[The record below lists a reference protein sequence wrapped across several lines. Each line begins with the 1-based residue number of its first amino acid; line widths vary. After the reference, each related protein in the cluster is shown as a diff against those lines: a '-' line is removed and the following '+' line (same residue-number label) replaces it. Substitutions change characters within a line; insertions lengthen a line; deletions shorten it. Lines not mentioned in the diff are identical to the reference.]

1 MMKNIKKLGVG
12 AGFGL
17 ALALAVPLVAS
28 AAAINVPADQS
39 TIQAAVNAA
48 STGDTVNVAAGTYT
62 ETVTVNTGVSIVGAS
77 GADLTGEFDIHA
89 ANTSISGFSITNPNG
104 DFGILISGVGSVNV
118 SNNTISGIGTSVN
131 GTNVYGVWFQSSGST
146 AVSDIAIE
154 NNVISNIGNASNPKT
169 SGGIGIGDSTSNQ
182 SITSGLVISGNTI
195 SSVLSSTKGAYGII
209 LNLGA
214 NGGASITGA
223 SITGND
229 ISALTGGWEHAI
241 GLETNTPSITLTNN
255 VIHGLTAGPTD
266 IQGIHFEVNPSAPAA
281 VLTGNTLDGNPLSNS
296 NASVRVNSAVPVI
309 AANTYPEALVGG
321 TYYYIGINL
330 FPTIQAG
337 VTGVANAG
345 TVNVDAGTYSENVTI
360 PKPLALTGANIGTT
374 GTSTVRVPESI
385 ITDGGSGIALS
396 INSDNV
402 TVDGFTVEGASSVGV
417 FNSAA
422 DHNVVIRNNVITDN
436 SIGMYPNC
444 AGNCLVQH
452 NEFKSNNRPGAAGGA
467 GIYTDQGTN
476 GLTIDQN
483 DFTGHLNN
491 SAIIF
496 AATSPT
502 TNANDVVTNNT
513 IENNNSS
520 NSMIYVVSLTGG
532 TFSGNIISQANTN
545 AIKFAGADSNI
556 TLTGNVLTNSGD
568 GIKVSDDGFGF
579 GNNSNIVAHGNDLT
593 GNTTAGVEN
602 ASGYVGQVDATG
614 NWWGDASGPNDPI
627 SGDGS
632 TPDTNAGTGSPAV
645 GAVNYGSQCVNA
657 QCTVPVPTSAMVH
670 IFKYLDGSQATADTG
685 SANGVSF
692 PMFTSTYNAPFA
704 LGPSGWTAGDAPYE
718 ASTAPMPI
726 GSSYS
731 ANEDTSTALVGDS
744 CDGAHQYALDGYSV
758 GDTLLAAQTADMTD
772 TIPSFPNLQGDEYI
786 IVHNETC
793 APVQTIKVHI
803 LKYLDNA
810 TSTSASA
817 SGYQFPMTS
826 IWTADNLNGGSQ
838 GSGTYVLGNSFGGAA
853 DQYGADTAAMN
864 VGADYSTNE
873 ITSDVD
879 SSSQVVPNLAA
890 CSAGKY
896 YLAGYSSSNTSF
908 ADAFLASSS
917 TVPIAFDNLQT
928 DGYIIVWN
936 NKCPTTATLTVTK
949 MTIGGNGTFTFT
961 GDHGIGTFTITT
973 SGNSGTKTF
982 ADLAPGTYTITE
994 TSQKGWTQTADS
1006 SCTAVV
1012 LDAGETVNCII
1023 TNTNNKSLGS
1033 IRGTKYED
1041 WDGDGKPF
1049 ETKWEEALK
1058 GFTIYLDTNNNNQ
1071 LDSGEPTSVTDKNGL
1086 YYFVNLPAGTYHVR
1100 EVQKDGWISTYPSS
1114 NPANDEYTVNLSAG
1128 QNVKKKD
1135 FGNFKLGTIS
1145 GMKFNDKD
1153 GDGRK
1158 DAGEGGLS
1166 GIVIT
1171 LKGPKGLTL
1180 TTTTAADGSYSFTGL
1195 KAGTYT
1201 LSETV
1206 PSGWRQTVHPQKVE
1220 IDSGT
1225 VSKNNNFGDTQKPL
1239 PGKGGKKG
1247 FPSW

>member
-1 MMKNIKKLGVG
+1 VKLGDITVLK
-12 AGFGL
+12 F
-17 ALALAVPLVAS
+17 
-28 AAAINVPADQS
+28 S
-39 TIQAAVNAA
+39 T
-48 STGDTVNVAAGTYT
+48 Y
-62 ETVTVNTGVSIVGAS
+62 
-77 GADLTGEFDIHA
+77 
-89 ANTSISGFSITNPNG
+89 
-104 DFGILISGVGSVNV
+104 
-118 SNNTISGIGTSVN
+118 
-131 GTNVYGVWFQSSGST
+131 
-146 AVSDIAIE
+146 
-154 NNVISNIGNASNPKT
+154 
-169 SGGIGIGDSTSNQ
+169 
-182 SITSGLVISGNTI
+182 
-195 SSVLSSTKGAYGII
+195 
-209 LNLGA
+209 
-214 NGGASITGA
+214 
-223 SITGND
+223 
-229 ISALTGGWEHAI
+229 
-241 GLETNTPSITLTNN
+241 
-255 VIHGLTAGPTD
+255 
-266 IQGIHFEVNPSAPAA
+266 NPSAGNGGSANRSAYLNFNVDFDGSDTWQGRLAFVPNQNGMVTQDSWKEWDALQGGNAKYSYSRGTWPIPTSGPDAGLSTPGSTLKTWNQILADYPGIRIRVTDSWLGLRVGEPYPDGYTENLDKFVFGTANGITTFDFDPAA
-281 VLTGNTLDGNPLSNS
+281 APSMVKVTIDKFVDGAQATAESAD
-296 NASVRVNSAVPVI
+296 NASFPMVT
-309 AANTYPEALVGG
+309 TY
-321 TYYYIGINL
+321 
-330 FPTIQAG
+330 
-337 VTGVANAG
+337 NA
-345 TVNVDAGTYSENVTI
+345 
-360 PKPLALTGANIGTT
+360 ANIGS
-374 GTSTVRVPESI
+374 GTDVPFSI
-385 ITDGGSGIALS
+385 
-396 INSDNV
+396 
-402 TVDGFTVEGASSVGV
+402 
-417 FNSAA
+417 
-422 DHNVVIRNNVITDN
+422 
-436 SIGMYPNC
+436 
-444 AGNCLVQH
+444 
-452 NEFKSNNRPGAAGGA
+452 GAAG
-467 GIYTDQGTN
+467 
-476 GLTIDQN
+476 
-483 DFTGHLNN
+483 FN
-491 SAIIF
+491 S
-496 AATSPT
+496 
-502 TNANDVVTNNT
+502 
-513 IENNNSS
+513 
-520 NSMIYVVSLTGG
+520 
-532 TFSGNIISQANTN
+532 
-545 AIKFAGADSNI
+545 
-556 TLTGNVLTNSGD
+556 
-568 GIKVSDDGFGF
+568 
-579 GNNSNIVAHGNDLT
+579 
-593 GNTTAGVEN
+593 
-602 ASGYVGQVDATG
+602 
-614 NWWGDASGPNDPI
+614 PN
-627 SGDGS
+627 
-632 TPDTNAGTGSPAV
+632 
-645 GAVNYGSQCVNA
+645 
-657 QCTVPVPTSAMVH
+657 
-670 IFKYLDGSQATADTG
+670 
-685 SANGVSF
+685 
-692 PMFTSTYNAPFA
+692 
-704 LGPSGWTAGDAPYE
+704 PYE
-718 ASTAPMPI
+718 A
-726 GSSYS
+726 
-731 ANEDTSTALVGDS
+731 V
-744 CDGAHQYALDGYSV
+744 
-758 GDTLLAAQTADMTD
+758 TADMTAGASYSVHEVTAGALVGADCSAGQPFALVGYTTGD
-772 TIPSFPNLQGDEYI
+772 TFDAAKNAVPNPTVPDLTNITSDKYV
-786 IVHNETC
+786 IVWNKTC
-793 APVQTIKVHI
+793 EPAQTVKVHI

-817 SGYQFPMTS
+817 SGYQFPMAST
-826 IWTADNLNGGSQ
+826 WTADNLNGGSQ

-853 DQYGADTAAMN
+853 DQYGADTAAMS
-864 VGADYSTNE
+864 VGADYTTNE

-936 NKCPTTATLTVTK
+936 NKCPTTATLNVTK

-973 SGNSGTKTF
+973 NGNSGTKTF

-994 TSQKGWTQTADS
+994 TPQKGWTQTADS

-1058 GFTIYLDTNNNNQ
+1058 GWTFYLDTNNNNQ

-1114 NPANDEYTVNLSAG
+1114 NPANDEYAVNLSAG

-1247 FPSW
+1247 FPGW